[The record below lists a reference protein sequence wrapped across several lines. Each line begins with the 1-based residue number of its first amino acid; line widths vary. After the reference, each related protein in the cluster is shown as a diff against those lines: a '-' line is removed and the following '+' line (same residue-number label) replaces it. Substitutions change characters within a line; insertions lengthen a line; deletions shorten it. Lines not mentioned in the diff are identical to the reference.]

1 MKLTKSDVER
11 ILVKTFKQ
19 EINVDPDI
27 PLIESGLRL
36 ESLAMLRALVEFEK
50 MLYTEIEQVDAFELF
65 SLSINELVDRLNV
78 MGAEARDTH

>member
-1 MKLTKSDVER
+1 MKLKESDIKQ

-19 EINVDPDI
+19 EISIDPDT

-50 MLYTEIEQVDAFELF
+50 MLKTEIEQVDAFELF
-65 SLSINELVDRLNV
+65 SLSIKELVDRLNV
-78 MGAEARDTH
+78 MSAEARDTY